1 MGVSYFLSREKIRAP
16 MGLLK
21 IADLTHDDIERHRI
35 NHETYRIIY
44 DKCVDAIKAR
54 NTTGESWLKYT
65 VVTYIPG
72 RPLYKVDHAKRY
84 VAEKLKRGGFLV
96 EEFEGDLVI
105 CWDAQKK
112 KAVSKRTR
120 RQIRDAGG
128 SPTKQAASSTSST
141 SRRSASSSTTRSKK
155 SSRSRSP
162 KPVKIEEP
170 LNVRLARLNFAMNGR

>member
-1 MGVSYFLSREKIRAP
+1 

-44 DKCVDAIKAR
+44 EKCVDQIKAR
-54 NTTGESWLKYT
+54 NATGHSWLKFT
-65 VVTYIPG
+65 VASYMPG
-72 RPLYKVDHAKRY
+72 RPLYKFEHAKRY

-96 EEFEGDLVI
+96 EEFDGDLVI
-105 CWDAQKK
+105 CWDEQKK
-112 KAVSKRTR
+112 KAVGKRTR
-120 RQIRDAGG
+120 RQIRDSGG
-128 SPTKQAASSTSST
+128 TPTKQAASSTISTSST

-155 SSRSRSP
+155 SSTQTRPP
-162 KPVKIEEP
+162 KPVKNEEP

>member
-1 MGVSYFLSREKIRAP
+1 

-21 IADLTHDDIERHRI
+21 VADLTHDDIERHRI

-44 DKCVDAIKAR
+44 DKCVEAIKAR
-54 NTTGESWLKYT
+54 NTTGHSWIKFT
-65 VVTYIPG
+65 VMSYIPG
-72 RPLYKVDHAKRY
+72 RPLYKFEHAKRY

-112 KAVSKRTR
+112 KVVSKRTK
-120 RQIRDAGG
+120 RQIRDSGG
-128 SPTKQAASSTSST
+128 SPTKQAASST
-141 SRRSASSSTTRSKK
+141 SRRSASSSTTRSNK
-155 SSRSRSP
+155 SSTRPP

>member
-1 MGVSYFLSREKIRAP
+1 

-54 NTTGESWLKYT
+54 NATGSSWLKFT
-65 VVTYIPG
+65 VVSYIPG
-72 RPLYKVDHAKRY
+72 RSLYKLEHAKRY

-112 KAVSKRTR
+112 KAVGKRTR
-120 RQIRDAGG
+120 RQIRDSGG
-128 SPTKQAASSTSST
+128 TLTKQPASSTSST
-141 SRRSASSSTTRSKK
+141 SRATSSSTTSNK
-155 SSRSRSP
+155 SSTRTRPP
-162 KPVKIEEP
+162 KPVKNEEP

>member
-1 MGVSYFLSREKIRAP
+1 MHNFCPERRVHF

-44 DKCVDAIKAR
+44 DKCVDSIKAR
-54 NTTGESWLKYT
+54 NATGSSWLKFT
-65 VVTYIPG
+65 VVSYIPD
-72 RPLYKVDHAKRY
+72 RPLYKLEHAKRY

-96 EEFEGDLVI
+96 EEFEGELVI

-112 KAVSKRTR
+112 KAVGKRTR
-120 RQIRDAGG
+120 RQIRDSGG
-128 SPTKQAASSTSST
+128 TPTKQPASSTPST
-141 SRRSASSSTTRSKK
+141 SRRSASSSTTRSNK
-155 SSRSRSP
+155 SSRTQQP

>member
-1 MGVSYFLSREKIRAP
+1 

-44 DKCVDAIKAR
+44 EKCVDAIKAR
-54 NTTGESWLKYT
+54 NTTGHSWLKFT
-65 VVTYIPG
+65 VMSYIPG
-72 RPLYKVDHAKRY
+72 RPLYKFEHAKRY

-112 KAVSKRTR
+112 KAVGKRTR
-120 RQIRDAGG
+120 RQIRDSGG
-128 SPTKQAASSTSST
+128 TPVSQPASST
-141 SRRSASSSTTRSKK
+141 SRRSASSSTMRTNK
-155 SSRSRSP
+155 SSTRTRPP
-162 KPVKIEEP
+162 KPVKNEEP

>member
-1 MGVSYFLSREKIRAP
+1 

-21 IADLTHDDIERHRI
+21 IEDLTHDDIERHRI

-44 DKCVDAIKAR
+44 DKCVDAIKVR
-54 NTTGESWLKYT
+54 NTAGFSWLKFT
-65 VVTYIPG
+65 VTSYIPG
-72 RPLYKVDHAKRY
+72 RPLYKFEHAKRY

-120 RQIRDAGG
+120 RHIRDAGG
-128 SPTKQAASSTSST
+128 SSGNKTASSTSSTSST

-155 SSRSRSP
+155 SSTPSRPP